1 MGFPSMLEDLA
12 EKRDMNEPRLYLV
25 MKGIGRVGRPTHS
38 RPAATM
44 MGLTYGPR
52 VIDRSK

>member
-25 MKGIGRVGRPTHS
+25 MKGIGRVGNPTHPK
-38 RPAATM
+38 PAATM

-52 VIDRSK
+52 AIDRSK